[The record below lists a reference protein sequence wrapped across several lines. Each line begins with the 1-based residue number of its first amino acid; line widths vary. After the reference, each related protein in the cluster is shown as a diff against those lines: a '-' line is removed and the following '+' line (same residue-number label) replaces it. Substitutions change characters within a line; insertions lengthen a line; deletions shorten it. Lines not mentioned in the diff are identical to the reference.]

1 MSAPEPASV
10 PASTADD
17 YADLYENAPC
27 GYLLIQPDGR
37 ITKSNATFSS
47 WIGYSAAEL
56 VGKRLHDLLN
66 IAGCIFFETHFAPLL
81 RMQGQVSEVAFEF
94 ITQTGA
100 RLPALVNAAER
111 RDADGIHLSTRL
123 TIFNATERRR
133 YERDLVEARA
143 RAEAAEKQLQAR
155 LLEEQETAA
164 LREQFIAVLGHDLR
178 NPLAAITS
186 GVALLRRA
194 PLDERSLTIASLMQE
209 SASRMAGLID
219 DVLDLAHGRLG
230 GGLALDATKNVAV
243 EAMLNQV
250 VAELRAGAPDR
261 HIETQYALTEPVT
274 LDPRR
279 MAQLFSN
286 LLGNALTHGTPGA
299 PIRVTAASGNGAF
312 ELRVANASALIPPA
326 VMERLFQP
334 FFRGADLPS
343 RQGLGLGLYIVSE
356 IARAHGGAITVISDA
371 TETTFTFRMPVTAA

>member
-1 MSAPEPASV
+1 MSAPEPAIV

-81 RMQGQVSEVAFEF
+81 HMQGQVSEVAFEF

-111 RDADGIHLSTRL
+111 RDADRMHLSTRL

-299 PIRVTAASGNGAF
+299 PVRVTAASGNGAF

-356 IARAHGGAITVISDA
+356 IARAHGGTITVISDA

>member
-47 WIGYSAAEL
+47 WIGYSAAAL

-299 PIRVTAASGNGAF
+299 PVRVTAASGNGAF

>member
-1 MSAPEPASV
+1 MSAPEPAIV

-81 RMQGQVSEVAFEF
+81 HMQGQVSEVAFEF

-111 RDADGIHLSTRL
+111 RDADRMHLSTRL

-286 LLGNALTHGTPGA
+286 LLGNALMHGTPGA
-299 PIRVTAASGNGAF
+299 PVRVTAASGNGAF

-356 IARAHGGAITVISDA
+356 IARAHGGTITVISDA